1 VPVTQRFASDLHLAA
16 LGPPDWVCSCCRP
29 APGWLLKAELL
40 ALDCGLLVSLYAAW
54 RIGTSL
60 TADGRSAMSSLRR
73 TMRIVLPWAI
83 VLIALFA
90 IGVWILLQPMQMRG
104 TMPGG

>member
-1 VPVTQRFASDLHLAA
+1 
-16 LGPPDWVCSCCRP
+16 
-29 APGWLLKAELL
+29 
-40 ALDCGLLVSLYAAW
+40 
-54 RIGTSL
+54 
-60 TADGRSAMSSLRR
+60 
-73 TMRIVLPWAI
+73 MRIVLPWAI